1 MSQHSSL
8 PNDSLIDQA
17 TTNSTIN
24 SPIGNTPATAQT
36 KQRHKL
42 PHYERTDEMRVV
54 VTGMGAVTPL
64 GLDVESSWAKLLKG
78 ESGIT
83 AISHFDATGYR
94 AQIAGVVKDFDAK
107 QYMNAKDARRYDEF
121 MHYAVAAS
129 SMALK
134 NAGFIEEVSA
144 TDAPVQGV
152 DQERFGVILG
162 SGIGGI
168 QNIENSRDT
177 LREKGAS
184 KVSPFIIPGSIVN
197 MAAGLVAIKHC
208 LKGPNLATST
218 ACTTATHAIGLA
230 ARLIAYGDADVILAG
245 GSEKGSSPL
254 GISGFGAMHA
264 LSTRNNEPT
273 RASRPFDKDRDGFVL
288 GDGAGVMVLESLA
301 HAKARGATIL
311 AELVGFGMSDDASH
325 ITAPPEDGRGAARAM
340 RNALEDAGIEPS
352 VVGYVNAHGT
362 STPAGDVAESIAIET
377 VFAPVKDSILV
388 SSTKSMTGHLLGA
401 AGGVEAIFTVL
412 ALQHQ
417 QVPPTINLENI
428 EDNCNLDYVANQSR
442 QVDNLQ
448 YAVSN
453 SFGFGGTNGSLIFA
467 RWPIK
472 S

>member
-1 MSQHSSL
+1 MSQHSSS
-8 PNDSLIDQA
+8 PNAQAADSNAA
-17 TTNSTIN
+17 TIQ
-24 SPIGNTPATAQT
+24 QT
-36 KQRHKL
+36 LRQKP
-42 PHYERTDEMRVV
+42 PHYERPDERRVV

-64 GLDVESSWAKLLKG
+64 GLDVASSWTRLLNG
-78 ESGIT
+78 ESGIAPIT
-83 AISHFDATGYR
+83 HFDATDYR

-129 SMALK
+129 AMALK
-134 NAGFIEEVSA
+134 DAGFIDKISA
-144 TDAPVQGV
+144 ADTPVQDV
-152 DQERFGVILG
+152 EQERFGVILG

-168 QNIENSRDT
+168 QTIENSRDT
-177 LREKGAS
+177 LRDKGAM

-197 MAAGLVAIKHC
+197 MAAGLVAIKHT
-208 LKGPNLATST
+208 LQGPNLATST

-230 ARLIAYGDADVILAG
+230 ARLIAYGDADVMLAG

-254 GISGFGAMHA
+254 GMSGFGAMHA
-264 LSTRNNEPT
+264 LSTRNDEPT
-273 RASRPFDKDRDGFVL
+273 KASRPFDKERDGFVL
-288 GDGAGVMVLESLA
+288 GDGAGVIVLESLA

-325 ITAPPEDGRGAARAM
+325 ITAPPEDGSGAARAM
-340 RNALEDAGIEPS
+340 RNALNDAGIEPA

-401 AGGVEAIFTVL
+401 AGGIEAIFTVL

-417 QVPPTINLENI
+417 QVPPTINLDNV

-442 QVDNLQ
+442 KVDNLQ

-467 RWPIK
+467 RWPVQP
-472 S
+472 SS

>member
-1 MSQHSSL
+1 MNQQSSTSISKKN
-8 PNDSLIDQA
+8 PNNKRL
-17 TTNSTIN
+17 
-24 SPIGNTPATAQT
+24 
-36 KQRHKL
+36 KL
-42 PHYERTDEMRVV
+42 PHNQRPDEARVV
-54 VTGMGAVTPL
+54 VTGMGAITPL
-64 GLDVESSWAKLLKG
+64 GLDVQSTWTRLING

-83 AISHFDATGYR
+83 TIEHFDASDYR
-94 AQIAGVVKDFDAK
+94 TQIAGTVKDFDAK
-107 QYMNAKDARRYDEF
+107 RYMNAKDARRYDEF
-121 MHYAVAAS
+121 IHYGIAAS

-134 NAGFIEEVSA
+134 DAGFIEAISA
-144 TDAPVQGV
+144 EDAPVKEV

-168 QNIENSRDT
+168 QTIENSRDT
-177 LREKGAS
+177 LRESGAR

-197 MAAGLVAIKHC
+197 MAAGLVAIKHK

-230 ARLIAYGDADVILAG
+230 ARLIVYGDADVMLAG

-264 LSTRNNEPT
+264 LSTRNDEPT
-273 RASRPFDKDRDGFVL
+273 KASRPFDKDRDGFVL
-288 GDGAGVMVLESLA
+288 GDGAGIVVLESLA

-325 ITAPPEDGRGAARAM
+325 ITAPPEDGNGAVRAM
-340 RNALEDAGIEPS
+340 QNALNDAGIEAAA
-352 VVGYVNAHGT
+352 VGYVNAHGT

-401 AGGVEAIFTVL
+401 AGAIEAIFTIL

-417 QVPPTINLENI
+417 QVPPTINLDNI

-442 QVDNLQ
+442 KVDNLQ
-448 YAVSN
+448 YGVSN

-467 RWPIK
+467 KW

>member
-1 MSQHSSL
+1 MSQHSSS
-8 PNDSLIDQA
+8 PNAQAADSNAA
-17 TTNSTIN
+17 TIQ
-24 SPIGNTPATAQT
+24 QT
-36 KQRHKL
+36 LHQKP
-42 PHYERTDEMRVV
+42 PHYERPDEMRVV

-64 GLDVESSWAKLLKG
+64 GLDVASSWTRLLNG
-78 ESGIT
+78 ESGIAPIT
-83 AISHFDATGYR
+83 HFDATDYR

-121 MHYAVAAS
+121 IHYAVAAS
-129 SMALK
+129 AMALK
-134 NAGFIEEVSA
+134 DAGFIDKISA
-144 TDAPVQGV
+144 ADTPVQEV
-152 DQERFGVILG
+152 EQERFGVILG

-168 QNIENSRDT
+168 QTIENSRDT
-177 LREKGAS
+177 LRDKGAM

-197 MAAGLVAIKHC
+197 MAAGLVAIKHT
-208 LKGPNLATST
+208 LQGPNLATST

-230 ARLIAYGDADVILAG
+230 ARLIAYGDADVMLAG

-254 GISGFGAMHA
+254 GMSGFGAMHA
-264 LSTRNNEPT
+264 LSTRNDEPT
-273 RASRPFDKDRDGFVL
+273 KASRPFDKERDGFVL
-288 GDGAGVMVLESLA
+288 GDGAGVIVLESLA
-301 HAKARGATIL
+301 HAKARSATIL

-325 ITAPPEDGRGAARAM
+325 ITAPPEDGSGAARAM
-340 RNALEDAGIEPS
+340 RNALNDAGIEPA

-401 AGGVEAIFTVL
+401 AGGIEAIFTVL

-417 QVPPTINLENI
+417 QVPPTINLDNV

-442 QVDNLQ
+442 KVDNLQ

-467 RWPIK
+467 RWPVQP
-472 S
+472 SS

>member
-1 MSQHSSL
+1 MSQHSSS
-8 PNDSLIDQA
+8 PNAQAADSNAA
-17 TTNSTIN
+17 TIQ
-24 SPIGNTPATAQT
+24 QT
-36 KQRHKL
+36 LRQKP
-42 PHYERTDEMRVV
+42 PHYERPDERRVV

-64 GLDVESSWAKLLKG
+64 GLDVASSWTRLLNG
-78 ESGIT
+78 ESGIAPIT
-83 AISHFDATGYR
+83 HFDATDYR

-121 MHYAVAAS
+121 IHYAVAAS
-129 SMALK
+129 AMALK
-134 NAGFIEEVSA
+134 DAGFIDKISA
-144 TDAPVQGV
+144 ADTPVQEV
-152 DQERFGVILG
+152 EQERFGVILG

-168 QNIENSRDT
+168 QTIENSRDT
-177 LREKGAS
+177 LRDKGAM

-197 MAAGLVAIKHC
+197 MAAGLVAIKHT
-208 LKGPNLATST
+208 LQGPNLATST

-230 ARLIAYGDADVILAG
+230 ARLIAYGDADVMLAG

-254 GISGFGAMHA
+254 GMSGFGAMHA
-264 LSTRNNEPT
+264 LSTRNDEPT
-273 RASRPFDKDRDGFVL
+273 KASRPFDKERDGFVL
-288 GDGAGVMVLESLA
+288 GDGAGVVVLESLA

-325 ITAPPEDGRGAARAM
+325 ITAPPEDGSGAARAM
-340 RNALEDAGIEPS
+340 RSALNDAGIEPA

-401 AGGVEAIFTVL
+401 AGGIEAIFTVL

-417 QVPPTINLENI
+417 QVPPTINLDNV

-442 QVDNLQ
+442 NVDNLQ

-467 RWPIK
+467 RWPVQP
-472 S
+472 SS

>member
-1 MSQHSSL
+1 MNQQSSTSISQKNANNKRL
-8 PNDSLIDQA
+8 
-17 TTNSTIN
+17 
-24 SPIGNTPATAQT
+24 
-36 KQRHKL
+36 KL
-42 PHYERTDEMRVV
+42 PHNQRPDDARVV
-54 VTGMGAVTPL
+54 VTGMGAITPL
-64 GLDVESSWAKLLKG
+64 GLDVQSTWTRLLNG

-83 AISHFDATGYR
+83 TIEHFDASDYR
-94 AQIAGVVKDFDAK
+94 TQIAGTVKDFDAK
-107 QYMNAKDARRYDEF
+107 RYMNAKDARRYDEF
-121 MHYAVAAS
+121 IHYGIAAS

-134 NAGFIEEVSA
+134 DAGFIEAISA
-144 TDAPVQGV
+144 EDAPVKEV

-168 QNIENSRDT
+168 QTIENSRDT
-177 LREKGAS
+177 LRESGAR

-197 MAAGLVAIKHC
+197 MAAGLVAIKHK

-230 ARLIAYGDADVILAG
+230 ARLIVYGDADVMLAG

-264 LSTRNNEPT
+264 LSTRNDEPT
-273 RASRPFDKDRDGFVL
+273 KASRPFDKDRDGFVL
-288 GDGAGVMVLESLA
+288 GDGAGIVVLESLA

-325 ITAPPEDGRGAARAM
+325 ITAPPEDGNGAVRAM
-340 RNALEDAGIEPS
+340 QNALNDAGIEAAA
-352 VVGYVNAHGT
+352 VGYVNAHGT

-401 AGGVEAIFTVL
+401 AGAIEAIFTIL

-417 QVPPTINLENI
+417 QVPPTINLDNI

-442 QVDNLQ
+442 KVDNLQ
-448 YAVSN
+448 YGVSN

-467 RWPIK
+467 KW

>member
-1 MSQHSSL
+1 MNQQSSTSISQKNANNKRL
-8 PNDSLIDQA
+8 
-17 TTNSTIN
+17 
-24 SPIGNTPATAQT
+24 
-36 KQRHKL
+36 KL
-42 PHYERTDEMRVV
+42 PHNQRPDDARVV
-54 VTGMGAVTPL
+54 VTGMGAITPL
-64 GLDVESSWAKLLKG
+64 GLDVQSTWTRLLNG

-83 AISHFDATGYR
+83 TIEHFDASDYR
-94 AQIAGVVKDFDAK
+94 TQIAGTVKDFDAK
-107 QYMNAKDARRYDEF
+107 RYMNAKDARRYDEF
-121 MHYAVAAS
+121 IHYGIAAS

-134 NAGFIEEVSA
+134 DAGFIEAISA
-144 TDAPVQGV
+144 EDAPVKEV

-168 QNIENSRDT
+168 QTIENSRDT
-177 LREKGAS
+177 LRESGAR

-197 MAAGLVAIKHC
+197 MAAGLVAIKHK

-230 ARLIAYGDADVILAG
+230 ARLIVYGDADVMLAG

-264 LSTRNNEPT
+264 LSTRNDEPT
-273 RASRPFDKDRDGFVL
+273 KASRPFDKDRDGFVL
-288 GDGAGVMVLESLA
+288 GDGAGIVVLESLA

-325 ITAPPEDGRGAARAM
+325 ITAPPEDGNGAARAM
-340 RNALEDAGIEPS
+340 QNALNDAGIEAAA
-352 VVGYVNAHGT
+352 VGYVNAHGT

-401 AGGVEAIFTVL
+401 AGAIEAIFTIL

-417 QVPPTINLENI
+417 QVPPTINLDNI

-442 QVDNLQ
+442 KVDNLQ
-448 YAVSN
+448 YGVSN

-467 RWPIK
+467 KW

>member
-1 MSQHSSL
+1 MSQHSSS
-8 PNDSLIDQA
+8 PNAQAADSNAAAIQ
-17 TTNSTIN
+17 
-24 SPIGNTPATAQT
+24 QT
-36 KQRHKL
+36 LRQKP
-42 PHYERTDEMRVV
+42 PHYERPDEMRVV

-64 GLDVESSWAKLLKG
+64 GLDVASSWTRLLNG
-78 ESGIT
+78 ESGIAPIT
-83 AISHFDATGYR
+83 HFDATDYR

-121 MHYAVAAS
+121 IHYAVAAS
-129 SMALK
+129 AMALK
-134 NAGFIEEVSA
+134 DAGFIDKISA
-144 TDAPVQGV
+144 ADTPVQEV
-152 DQERFGVILG
+152 EQERFGVILG

-168 QNIENSRDT
+168 QTIENSRDT
-177 LREKGAS
+177 LRDKGAM

-197 MAAGLVAIKHC
+197 MAAGLVAIKHT
-208 LKGPNLATST
+208 LQGPNLATST

-230 ARLIAYGDADVILAG
+230 ARLIAYGDADVMLAG

-254 GISGFGAMHA
+254 GMSGFGAMHA
-264 LSTRNNEPT
+264 LSTRNDEPT
-273 RASRPFDKDRDGFVL
+273 KASRPFDKERDGFVL
-288 GDGAGVMVLESLA
+288 GDGAGVIVLESLA

-325 ITAPPEDGRGAARAM
+325 ITAPPEDGSGAARAM
-340 RNALEDAGIEPS
+340 RNALNDAGIEPA

-401 AGGVEAIFTVL
+401 AGGIEAIFTVL

-417 QVPPTINLENI
+417 QVPPTINLDNV

-442 QVDNLQ
+442 KVDNLQ

-467 RWPIK
+467 RWPVQP
-472 S
+472 SS

>member
-1 MSQHSSL
+1 MSQNSS
-8 PNDSLIDQA
+8 SSTDQA
-17 TTNSTIN
+17 KNDADAI
-24 SPIGNTPATAQT
+24 PKYQPPQ
-36 KQRHKL
+36 KK
-42 PHYERTDEMRVV
+42 PHYERSDDMRVV
-54 VTGMGAVTPL
+54 VTGMGAITPL
-64 GLDVESSWAKLLKG
+64 GLDVDSSWTKLLNAD
-78 ESGIT
+78 SGIAT
-83 AISHFDATGYR
+83 ISHFDATGYR
-94 AQIAGVVKDFDAK
+94 SQIAGVVKDFDAK

-121 MHYAVAAS
+121 MHYGVAAS

-134 NAGFIEEVSA
+134 NAGFINEVSA
-144 TDAPVQGV
+144 SDAPVQGV
-152 DQERFGVILG
+152 DQERFGIILG

-168 QNIENSRDT
+168 QTIENSRDT
-177 LREKGAS
+177 LREKGAM

-197 MAAGLVAIKHC
+197 MAAGLVAIKHT

-230 ARLIAYGDADVILAG
+230 ARLIAYGDADVMLAG

-264 LSTRNNEPT
+264 LSTRNDEPT
-273 RASRPFDKDRDGFVL
+273 KASRPFDKDRDGFVL
-288 GDGAGVMVLESLA
+288 GDGAGMVVLESLA

-311 AELVGFGMSDDASH
+311 AELVGFGMSDDAGH
-325 ITAPPEDGRGAARAM
+325 ITAPPEDGNGAARAM
-340 RNALEDAGIEPS
+340 KNALHDAGIEPS

-377 VFAPVKDSILV
+377 VFSPVKDSILV

-412 ALQHQ
+412 SLQHQ
-417 QVPPTINLENI
+417 QVPPTINLDNV

-442 QVDNLQ
+442 KVENLQ
-448 YAVSN
+448 YAASN

-467 RWPIK
+467 RWPTV
-472 S
+472 